1 MSVAQKEI
9 VLKELEMIPDEFL
22 NEVVQL
28 LRDFRETANVS
39 VSKIAQMQ
47 LAVNDPLY
55 LQDMKEVKQDFD
67 QIDYETL

>member
-39 VSKIAQMQ
+39 TSKMDAMK
-47 LAVNDPLY
+47 LATNAPIY
-55 LQDMKEVKQDFD
+55 LQDLKEVQEDFSA
-67 QIDYETL
+67 IDLRT

>member
-39 VSKIAQMQ
+39 TSKMDAMK
-47 LAVNDPLY
+47 LATNDPIY
-55 LQDMKEVKQDFD
+55 LQDLKEVQEDFSA
-67 QIDYETL
+67 IDLRT